1 MNGLAIS
8 ELAKRSQVNLQTIR
22 YYEREGLLPKPR
34 RLPSGYRIFSSEDV
48 RRVRFIKQA
57 QELGFSLKEIKELLA
72 LRVHPGTTSSE
83 VRRRTASKI
92 ADIDEKLR
100 TLTAMKK
107 ALVRLTAACSGQR
120 ALSDCP
126 ILESLDSEKEKLS

>member
-72 LRVHPGTTSSE
+72 LRVHPGTTSAE
-83 VRRRTASKI
+83 VRQRTASKI
-92 ADIDEKLR
+92 ADIDEKLL

-107 ALVRLTAACSGQR
+107 ALVRLTAACSGQG

-126 ILESLDSEKEKLS
+126 ILESLDSGKEKLS